1 MFSWKFC
8 FACRKFSRC
17 KVMNMIIAC
26 ILDDKFLNV
35 ILLHAVLLVVIYE
48 HLRPRA

>member
-1 MFSWKFC
+1 
-8 FACRKFSRC
+8 
-17 KVMNMIIAC
+17 MNMIIAC

>member
-1 MFSWKFC
+1 
-8 FACRKFSRC
+8 
-17 KVMNMIIAC
+17 MNMIIAC

-48 HLRPRA
+48 HFRPRAWTILQQKLP

>member
-1 MFSWKFC
+1 
-8 FACRKFSRC
+8 
-17 KVMNMIIAC
+17 MNMIIAC

-35 ILLHAVLLVVIYE
+35 ILLLHAVLLVVIYK